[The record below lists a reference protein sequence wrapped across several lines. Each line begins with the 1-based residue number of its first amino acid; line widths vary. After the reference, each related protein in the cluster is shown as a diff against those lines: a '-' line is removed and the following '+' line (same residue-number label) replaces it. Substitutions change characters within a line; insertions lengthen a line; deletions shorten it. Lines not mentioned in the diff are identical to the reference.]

1 MRDRGRIARL
11 RVATA
16 AQARLLGRSRQGAKG
31 SDPKIA
37 RDRDELADEMG
48 EGPSAL
54 EQGECLVDIALDIEI
69 ACDVGPREAE
79 FARRRRDST
88 KSVGE
93 RSTMPDRRKS
103 RSKAARAMSEMK
115 ADEPRPEP
123 RGRRG
128 DSPAHLAPVARRRR
142 AFGKPLGARSEPD
155 DSP

>member
-1 MRDRGRIARL
+1 
-11 RVATA
+11 
-16 AQARLLGRSRQGAKG
+16 
-31 SDPKIA
+31 
-37 RDRDELADEMG
+37 MG

-128 DSPAHLAPVARRRR
+128 DSPAHPAPVARRRR

-155 DSP
+155 DSLILTLSPHASWTVVQLARGNVWESDIPGLRQITST